1 MSFEIILSV
10 VDTNRTYLYR
20 TSTSFRES
28 AKSNSHHDRTYHNFS
43 SVGNKHQYT
52 IPYELEICVTTVQ
65 PTVRPAL
72 QPAVHLTSSRRRWE
86 PNPRLCCGIRE
97 MCTQKRYFG
106 VHFLRCRV
114 LCKKKWD
121 FGTHRFSGFRASCP
135 ERRDFGA
142 HLYRRF
148 HTRCT
153 HVCISA
159 EELVNCRAEQQQ
171 SLARSWK
178 VVL

>member
-1 MSFEIILSV
+1 MDANVIRYWMFDVSNLLTKTMICKKGKNTTMSFEIILSV

-72 QPAVHLTSSRRRWE
+72 QPAVR
-86 PNPRLCCGIRE
+86 I
-97 MCTQKRYFG
+97 
-106 VHFLRCRV
+106 
-114 LCKKKWD
+114 
-121 FGTHRFSGFRASCP
+121 
-135 ERRDFGA
+135 
-142 HLYRRF
+142 
-148 HTRCT
+148 
-153 HVCISA
+153 
-159 EELVNCRAEQQQ
+159 
-171 SLARSWK
+171 
-178 VVL
+178 